1 MEKLPLPEEQ
11 RLWHSIQHKADER
24 AFRILFDHYYRY
36 LQITAY
42 RYLADE
48 NRAKDIV
55 QDVFADLWIRRR
67 ELTIRQAPSAYLRS
81 MVVHRSLNILK
92 RNQRME
98 NRPENELEIGASSQA
113 IPDRQLESKE
123 GLASLQAAI
132 DALPPR
138 CRTVF
143 VLSRFEELSHKEI
156 AQKLNISTKTIEN
169 QITKALKTLSN
180 ALKTFSGWL
189 L

>member
-1 MEKLPLPEEQ
+1 MEKLPLKEEQ
-11 RLWHSIQHKADER
+11 QLWHSIQQSADER
-24 AFRILFDHYYRY
+24 AFRVLFDHYYRY
-36 LQITAY
+36 LQVTAY

-55 QDVFADLWIRRR
+55 QDAFAELWTRRR
-67 ELTIRQAPSAYLRS
+67 ELTITQAPSAYLRQI
-81 MVVHRSLNILK
+81 VVNRSLNLLK
-92 RNQRME
+92 RNKRME
-98 NRPENELEIGASSQA
+98 NHSELESENGFSNQA
-113 IPDRQLESKE
+113 IPDRQMESKE
-123 GLASLQAAI
+123 GLQAIQAAI

-156 AQKLNISTKTIEN
+156 AEKLNISTKTIEN
-169 QITKALKTLSN
+169 QITKALKTLSKS
-180 ALKTFSGWL
+180 LKTFSAWL